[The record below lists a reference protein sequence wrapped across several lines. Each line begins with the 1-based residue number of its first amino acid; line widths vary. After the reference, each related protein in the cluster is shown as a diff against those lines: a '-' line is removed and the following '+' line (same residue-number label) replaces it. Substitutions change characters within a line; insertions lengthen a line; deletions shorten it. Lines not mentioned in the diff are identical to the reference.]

1 MNYNELKILW
11 KEQGFRPDKRL
22 GQNFLV
28 DKNVRNNILDAM
40 FRDMKSTVVE
50 IGAGF
55 GVMSFEIAERCDRL
69 YAVEKDRRICSI
81 MEPIFRRKENLT
93 LVQGDILDLD
103 ICDFARNS
111 GKITVFGNIPYY
123 ITTPVIEK
131 MIEQRQCVENIY
143 IVIQEEFAERIA
155 SSPGS
160 KQFGSISCY
169 VQFYMEVKKL
179 LRIKRNSF
187 YPRPKVDSCLLK
199 MSVFSKPPVRV
210 KEAELMFRII
220 RRSFSQRRKKI
231 INPLSHDA
239 FLSIERDGWQEIF
252 DKCGIDPSLRA
263 EDLSLTDF
271 AKLSDAVSELRGRV

>member
-1 MNYNELKILW
+1 MNLSELIILW
-11 KEQGFRPDKRL
+11 KEHGFRPNKKL
-22 GQNFLV
+22 GQNFLI
-28 DKNVRNNILDAM
+28 DKNVRDNVLDAM
-40 FRDMKSTVVE
+40 SRDMRSTVVE

-69 YAVEKDRRICSI
+69 YAVEKDRKICGI

-103 ICDFARNS
+103 VCDLARNS

-123 ITTPVIEK
+123 VTTPVIEK
-131 MIEQRQCVENIY
+131 MIEQRRCVGNIY

-160 KQFGSISCY
+160 KLFGSISCY
-169 VQFYMEVKKL
+169 VQFYVEVKKL

-187 YPRPKVDSCLLK
+187 YPRPKVDSCLVK
-199 MSVFSKPPVRV
+199 MSVFPEPPVRV
-210 KEAELMFRII
+210 KEKELMFMII

-231 INPLSHDA
+231 INPLSRGA
-239 FLSIERDGWQEIF
+239 FLSIERDGWREIF

-263 EDLSLTDF
+263 EDLSLTNF